1 MDIFCNLHLHTD
13 ASLGDSI
20 ITIPHL
26 VNQLQE
32 YKQEYCAITD
42 HGTVMNHYSFL
53 NACKDTNIKPI
64 FGNEIYC
71 KKDYNKPDNQ
81 NRFHLVLLA
90 QNEEGLQ
97 NIRKIQRISVADH
110 FYYKPLV
117 PHGLIFEN
125 TEGIFCSTACA
136 LSYIN
141 YNFLN
146 NNDDEA
152 YSFFNKLLD
161 NFGKDN
167 VAVELQYHPTWEW
180 DMQGNKYPQNYLNEK
195 LIEMYENTDA
205 KYIINTFDSHV
216 LTDKGRP
223 LRKKIQSIN
232 WKKPEND
239 INDTLKSNVLGTSE
253 LSFQFAHESGIDDD
267 KLIQKCIDN
276 TYEIAQK
283 CYFEPKE
290 YGPIVPVFDKHREF
304 KQIFCKE
311 IY

>member
-1 MDIFCNLHLHTD
+1 MDKFCNLHLHTD

-20 ITIPHL
+20 ITVPHL
-26 VNQLQE
+26 VQQLQE
-32 YKQEYCAITD
+32 YNQEYCAITD

-53 NACKDTNIKPI
+53 KACEGTNIKPI

-71 KKDYNKPDNQ
+71 KKDYIKPDTQ
-81 NRFHLVLLA
+81 QRFHLVLLA
-90 QNEEGLQ
+90 QNEKGLQ
-97 NIRKIQRISVADH
+97 NIRKIQRIAVAEH

-117 PHGLIFEN
+117 PHDLIFEN

-141 YNFLN
+141 NQFLSH
-146 NNDDEA
+146 NDEEA
-152 YSFFNKLLD
+152 YDFFGKLLD
-161 NFGKDN
+161 AFGKDN
-167 VAVELQYHPTWEW
+167 VAIELQYHPTWKNEK
-180 DMQGNKYPQNYLNEK
+180 GEYPQNYLNEK
-195 LIEMYENTDA
+195 LIEMYYDMDA
-205 KYIINTFDSHV
+205 KWLINTFDSHV
-216 LTDKGRP
+216 LTDKGRI

-232 WKKPEND
+232 WKRPESE

-253 LSFQFAHESGIDDD
+253 LSFNFAHESGIEDD

-276 TYEIAQK
+276 TYEIAEK

>member
-1 MDIFCNLHLHTD
+1 MDKFCNLHLHTD

-20 ITIPHL
+20 ITVPHL
-26 VNQLQE
+26 VQQLQE
-32 YKQEYCAITD
+32 YNQEYCAITD

-53 NACKDTNIKPI
+53 KACEGTNIKPI

-71 KKDYNKPDNQ
+71 KKDYIKPDTQ
-81 NRFHLVLLA
+81 QRFHLVLLA
-90 QNEEGLQ
+90 QNEKGLQ
-97 NIRKIQRISVADH
+97 NIRKIQRIAVAEH

-117 PHGLIFEN
+117 PHDLIFEN

-141 YNFLN
+141 NQFLQG
-146 NNDDEA
+146 NDEEA
-152 YSFFNKLLD
+152 YDFFGKLLD
-161 NFGKDN
+161 AFGKDN
-167 VAVELQYHPTWEW
+167 VAIELQYHPTWKNEK
-180 DMQGNKYPQNYLNEK
+180 GEYPQNYLNEK
-195 LIEMYENTDA
+195 LIEMYYDMDA
-205 KYIINTFDSHV
+205 KWLINTFDSHV
-216 LTDKGRP
+216 LTDKGRI

-232 WKKPEND
+232 WKKNEND
-239 INDTLKSNVLGTSE
+239 ISDTLKSNVLGTTE
-253 LSFQFAHESGIDDD
+253 LSYQYGRESDINDDI
-267 KLIQKCIDN
+267 IQLCINN
-276 TYEIAQK
+276 THKIAEK

>member
-1 MDIFCNLHLHTD
+1 MDKFCNLHLHTD

-20 ITIPHL
+20 ITVPHL
-26 VNQLQE
+26 VQQLQE
-32 YKQEYCAITD
+32 YNQEYCAITD

-53 NACKDTNIKPI
+53 KACEGTNIKPI

-71 KKDYNKPDNQ
+71 KKDYIKPDNQ
-81 NRFHLVLLA
+81 QRFHLVLLA
-90 QNEEGLQ
+90 QNEKGLQ
-97 NIRKIQRISVADH
+97 NIRKIQRIAVAEH

-117 PHGLIFEN
+117 PHDLIFEN

-141 YNFLN
+141 NQFLQG
-146 NNDDEA
+146 NDEEA
-152 YSFFNKLLD
+152 YDFFGKLLD
-161 NFGKDN
+161 AFGKDN
-167 VAVELQYHPTWEW
+167 VAIELQYHPTWKNEK
-180 DMQGNKYPQNYLNEK
+180 GEHPQNYLNEK
-195 LIEMYENTDA
+195 LIEMYYDMDA
-205 KYIINTFDSHV
+205 KWVINTFDSHV
-216 LTDKGRP
+216 LTDKDRI

-232 WKKPEND
+232 WKKNEND
-239 INDTLKSNVLGTSE
+239 ISDTLKSNVLGTTE
-253 LSFQFAHESGIDDD
+253 LSYQYGRESDIDDD
-267 KLIQKCIDN
+267 IIQLCINN
-276 TYEIAQK
+276 TNKIAEK